1 MGSAWQLAR
10 TNWAIMIHRM
20 AKAARCSRFETKI
33 AASAAM
39 ASSFGLLEARQRKSG
54 AAGNTKGVRMIPF
67 VRELTFE
74 YGRCDQVSPLI
85 RRVIARNPGPFTY
98 TGTGVYIV
106 GRGEV
111 AVIDPGP
118 DLPEH
123 FEALKA
129 ALAGERVTHVLVTH
143 HHLDH
148 SPLAHPLAEM
158 FGAKVHGRPAPP
170 DHGEANAPGLEEG
183 ADGRFRPDVELSD
196 GDVVGGPGWTLEAVT
211 TPGHTSNHVCF
222 ALKEENALFS
232 GDHIMGWSTTV
243 ITPPDGDMGDY
254 FESLAKVRARNF
266 DTLWPTHGAPVRE
279 VGPFIDAYVAH
290 RRAREAQ
297 ILEALGAGF
306 TSIPAMVPSLYAAVD
321 PRLHPAAALSVL
333 AHMIQLVKEG
343 RVVAEGSGLD
353 GEYRLA

>member
-1 MGSAWQLAR
+1 
-10 TNWAIMIHRM
+10 
-20 AKAARCSRFETKI
+20 
-33 AASAAM
+33 
-39 ASSFGLLEARQRKSG
+39 
-54 AAGNTKGVRMIPF
+54 MIPF
-67 VRELTFE
+67 VRELAFE

-148 SPLAHPLAEM
+148 SPLARPLAAL
-158 FGAKVHGRPAPP
+158 FGAKVLGRAAPVS
-170 DHGEANAPGLEEG
+170 HGEAAPGLEEG
-183 ADGRFRPDVELSD
+183 ADDGFRPDVELAD
-196 GDVVGGPGWTLEAVT
+196 GDVINGSGWTLQAVT

-222 ALKEENALFS
+222 ALEEENALFS

-254 FESLAKVRARNF
+254 FASLAKVRARNF

-279 VGPFIDAYVAH
+279 VGPFVDAYIAH

-306 TSIPAMVPSLYAAVD
+306 TQIPAMVPSLYAAVD

-333 AHMIQLVKEG
+333 AHMNQLVKEG
-343 RVVAEGSGLD
+343 RVVARGEGLSGH
-353 GEYRLA
+353 YHLA

>member
-1 MGSAWQLAR
+1 
-10 TNWAIMIHRM
+10 
-20 AKAARCSRFETKI
+20 
-33 AASAAM
+33 
-39 ASSFGLLEARQRKSG
+39 
-54 AAGNTKGVRMIPF
+54 MIPF
-67 VRELTFE
+67 VRELEFE

-85 RRVIARNPGPFTY
+85 RRVIAQNPGPFTY

-123 FEALKA
+123 LKALQA

-148 SPLAHPLAEM
+148 SPLAHPLAKLH
-158 FGAKVHGRPAPP
+158 GAKVHGLPAP
-170 DHGEANAPGLEEG
+170 APYASDAPALEEG
-183 ADGRFRPDVELSD
+183 GDDRFRPDVTLAD
-196 GDVVGGPGWTLEAVT
+196 GDVLTGPGWTLETIT

-222 ALKEENALFS
+222 ALKEENALFA

-254 FESLAKVRARNF
+254 FASLAKVRARNF
-266 DTLWPTHGAPVRE
+266 DVLWPTHGAPVRE
-279 VGPFIDAYVAH
+279 VAPFIDAYVAH

-297 ILEALGAGF
+297 ILDALAAGF
-306 TSIPAMVPSLYAAVD
+306 TSIKAMVPSLYAAVD
-321 PRLHPAAALSVL
+321 PRLHPAAAHSVL
-333 AHMIQLVKEG
+333 AHMLQLVREG
-343 RVVAEGSGLD
+343 RVVSTGTAGLD
-353 GEYRLA
+353 AEYRLA

>member
-1 MGSAWQLAR
+1 
-10 TNWAIMIHRM
+10 
-20 AKAARCSRFETKI
+20 
-33 AASAAM
+33 
-39 ASSFGLLEARQRKSG
+39 
-54 AAGNTKGVRMIPF
+54 MIPF
-67 VRELTFE
+67 VRELAFE

-106 GRGEV
+106 GQGEV

-123 FEALKA
+123 LEALKA
-129 ALAGERVTHVLVTH
+129 ALAGETVTHVLVTH

-148 SPLAHPLAEM
+148 SPLAHPLARL
-158 FGAKVHGRPAPP
+158 FGAKVHGLPAP
-170 DHGEANAPGLEEG
+170 APRASDSPALEEG
-183 ADGRFRPDVELSD
+183 ADDRFRPDIELAD
-196 GDVVGGPGWTLEAVT
+196 GDVVSGPGWTLEAVT

-222 ALKEENALFS
+222 ALREENALFC

-254 FESLAKVRARNF
+254 FASLAKVRARAF

-279 VGPFIDAYVAH
+279 VGPFIDAYIAH

-297 ILEALGAGF
+297 ILDALGAGL
-306 TSIPAMVPSLYAAVD
+306 TTIKAMVPSLYAAVD
-321 PRLHPAAALSVL
+321 PRLHPAAAHSVL
-333 AHMIQLVKEG
+333 AHMIQLTREG
-343 RVVAEGSGLD
+343 RVACEGPPGLD
-353 GEYRLA
+353 ATYRLA